1 MAKLKNGAIA
11 AEVEREKT
19 LWTDKKRILGMPISF
34 TRYTLTDNRL
44 LVNSGLFS
52 LREDEVK
59 LYRVRDVVM
68 TQSLGERLFGVG
80 TVTVV
85 SSDATSPELPLLHIK
100 NPRDVKEVLTH
111 QVEERRTRNR
121 IRTTELMDGSS
132 ACGGDEE
139 GFDADP
145 E

>member
-1 MAKLKNGAIA
+1 
-11 AEVEREKT
+11 
-19 LWTDKKRILGMPISF
+19 MPISF

-85 SSDATSPELPLLHIK
+85 SSDAASPELPLLHIK

-121 IRTTELMDGSS
+121 IRTTELMDGGS
-132 ACGGDEE
+132 ACGMDEE
-139 GFDADP
+139 SFDADP

>member
-1 MAKLKNGAIA
+1 
-11 AEVEREKT
+11 
-19 LWTDKKRILGMPISF
+19 MPISF

-85 SSDATSPELPLLHIK
+85 SRQQVCLQ
-100 NPRDVKEVLTH
+100 PRG
-111 QVEERRTRNR
+111 R
-121 IRTTELMDGSS
+121 SS
-132 ACGGDEE
+132 
-139 GFDADP
+139 
-145 E
+145 